1 MFSKKYIALLFIV
14 ITFMFLINFSAEAVK
29 ANEKQLLKAD
39 KGFNMNIAIVALI
52 ILSILVLFYWEPI
65 PIGFIS
71 ILIPFVLISLN
82 RWTKMT
88 TSEALSGFS
97 NGATITVMAMFVL
110 SKGIQNSGALTI
122 LQNKIENITGDN
134 LQKQV
139 FTISTITSGMASFIN
154 NTPTVAAFVPM
165 VSNLARKTNNSPSKL
180 LIPLS
185 YAAMFGGTVTLLGTS
200 TNILASQV
208 SARLLDHPFSMFEFT
223 KLGIIV
229 VIVGII
235 YLVTV
240 AYKILPD
247 KITYKDDLFSEYKMK
262 SFLTEVEI
270 TEDSNFVGKNIGEI
284 TDQLCEEDIDIVQ
297 IIRDGEKFMEPLEV
311 KTVRTGDHLII
322 RTDEETLLKLFQ
334 NREIIILPEID
345 VTQKQLENPEKGEEI
360 IELVIPDNSYMENQT
375 IKESNFLERYNASLL
390 AIREGRELTHE
401 KLEDFKMQAGN
412 VLLLLV
418 TENTLERLRKN
429 SNFII
434 EEKKL
439 ETPDYNYKKMAISL
453 GIVASVIILAALN
466 IMPISIATLGGV
478 VAMVST
484 GLVDSQEVSKSINWQ
499 VFFLLSGLIP
509 LGVAVE
515 KTGTASFLAEQ
526 LLEVA
531 GFLHPFFILVIIYLL
546 DSTLAAI
553 IGNSSSVVLMIPI
566 AVGVAQQIG
575 VNPFSFLLTVTFA
588 SSSAFST
595 PMGYQTNLMVYGPG
609 GYEFSDFVKVGVPLQ
624 IIMSLIVP
632 AFVILFWGL

>member
-1 MFSKKYIALLFIV
+1 MIDIAV
-14 ITFMFLINFSAEAVK
+14 VA
-29 ANEKQLLKAD
+29 
-39 KGFNMNIAIVALI
+39 AII
-52 ILSILVLFYWEPI
+52 ISILILFYWEPI
-65 PIGFIS
+65 PIGLIS
-71 ILIPFVLISLN
+71 ITIPFILVAFN

-88 TSEALSGFS
+88 SEEALSGFS

-110 SKGIQNSGALTI
+110 SKGIQNSGALKI

-139 FTISTITSGMASFIN
+139 LTISTITSGMASFIN

-165 VSNLARKTNNSPSKL
+165 VSNLARKTKNSPSKL

-200 TNILASQV
+200 TNILASQA

-229 VIVGII
+229 VIVGIF

-240 AYKILPD
+240 SYKILPD
-247 KITYKDDLFSEYKMK
+247 KITYEDDLFSEYEMK

-270 TEDSNFVGKNIGEI
+270 TKDSEFVGKNIGEI

-297 IIRDGEKFMEPLEV
+297 VIRDSEKFMEPLEV
-311 KTVRTGDHLII
+311 KTVRVGDHLII
-322 RTDEETLLKLFQ
+322 RTDEETLLKLFK
-334 NREIIILPEID
+334 NREVRILPEID

-360 IELVIPDNSYMENQT
+360 VELVIPDNSYMENQT
-375 IKESNFLERYNASLL
+375 IKESSFLERYNASLL

-418 TENTLERLRKN
+418 TENSLERLRKN
-429 SNFII
+429 SNFIV
-434 EEKKL
+434 EEKQL
-439 ETPDYNYKKMAISL
+439 ETPEYDYKKMVISV

-466 IMPISIATLGGV
+466 ILPISIATLGGV
-478 VAMVST
+478 AAMVIS
-484 GLVDSQEVSKSINWQ
+484 GMVDPQEVPKSINWQ

-526 LLEVA
+526 LLKIA
-531 GFLHPFFILVIIYLL
+531 GFLHPFFILVILYLI

-575 VNPFSFLLTVTFA
+575 VNPFAFLLTVTFA
-588 SSSAFST
+588 SSSAYST

-624 IIMSLIVP
+624 IIMSLVVP
-632 AFVILFWGL
+632 FFIILFWGL

>member
-1 MFSKKYIALLFIV
+1 MVDIAVVAAIIV
-14 ITFMFLINFSAEAVK
+14 
-29 ANEKQLLKAD
+29 
-39 KGFNMNIAIVALI
+39 
-52 ILSILVLFYWEPI
+52 SILILFYWEPI
-65 PIGFIS
+65 PIGLIS
-71 ILIPFVLISLN
+71 ITIPFILVSLN
-82 RWTKMT
+82 KWTKMT
-88 TSEALSGFS
+88 TDEALSGFS

-110 SKGIQNSGALTI
+110 SKGIQNSGALKI

-134 LQKQV
+134 IQKQV
-139 FTISTITSGMASFIN
+139 LTISSITSGMASFIN

-223 KLGIIV
+223 KVGIIV
-229 VIVGII
+229 VIVGIL
-235 YLVTV
+235 YLITV

-247 KITYKDDLFSEYKMK
+247 KITYEDDLFSEYEMK

-270 TEDSNFVGKNIGEI
+270 TEDSEFVGKNIGEI

-297 IIRDGEKFMEPLEV
+297 VIRDSEKFMEPLEV
-311 KTVRTGDHLII
+311 KTVRVGDHLII
-322 RTDEETLLKLFQ
+322 RTDEETLLKLFK
-334 NREIIILPEID
+334 NREIRILPEID

-360 IELVIPDNSYMENQT
+360 VELVIPDNSYLENQT
-375 IKESNFLERYNASLL
+375 IKESSFLERYNASLL

-401 KLEDFKMQAGN
+401 KLEDFKMRAGN

-418 TENTLERLRKN
+418 TENTLKRLRKN

-434 EEKKL
+434 EEKQL
-439 ETPDYNYKKMAISL
+439 ETPDYDYKKMAISV

-466 IMPISIATLGGV
+466 ILPISIATLGGV
-478 VAMVST
+478 AAMVST
-484 GLVDSQEVSKSINWQ
+484 GMVDPQEVPKSINWE

-515 KTGTASFLAEQ
+515 KTGTASFIAEQ
-526 LLEVA
+526 LLQIA
-531 GFLHPFFILVIIYLL
+531 GFLHPFFILVILYLI

-575 VNPFSFLLTVTFA
+575 VNPFAFLLTVTFA

-609 GYEFSDFVKVGVPLQ
+609 GYKFSDFLKVGIPLQ
-624 IIMSLIVP
+624 IIMSLVVP
-632 AFVILFWGL
+632 TFIILFWGL

>member
-1 MFSKKYIALLFIV
+1 MVDIAVVAAIIV
-14 ITFMFLINFSAEAVK
+14 
-29 ANEKQLLKAD
+29 
-39 KGFNMNIAIVALI
+39 
-52 ILSILVLFYWEPI
+52 SILILFYWEPI
-65 PIGFIS
+65 PIGLIS
-71 ILIPFVLISLN
+71 ITIPFILVSLN
-82 RWTKMT
+82 KWTKMT
-88 TSEALSGFS
+88 TDEALSGFS

-110 SKGIQNSGALTI
+110 SKGIQNSGALKI

-134 LQKQV
+134 IQKQV
-139 FTISTITSGMASFIN
+139 LTISSITSGMASFIN

-223 KLGIIV
+223 KVGIIV
-229 VIVGII
+229 VIVGIL
-235 YLVTV
+235 YLITV

-247 KITYKDDLFSEYKMK
+247 KITYEDDLFSEYEMK

-270 TEDSNFVGKNIGEI
+270 TEDSEFVGKNIGEI

-297 IIRDGEKFMEPLEV
+297 VIRDSEKFMEPLEV
-311 KTVRTGDHLII
+311 KTVRVGDHLII
-322 RTDEETLLKLFQ
+322 RTDEETLLKLFK
-334 NREIIILPEID
+334 NREIRILPEID

-360 IELVIPDNSYMENQT
+360 VELVIPDNSYLENQT
-375 IKESNFLERYNASLL
+375 IKESSFLERYNASLL

-401 KLEDFKMQAGN
+401 KLEDFKMRAGN

-418 TENTLERLRKN
+418 TENTLKRLRKN

-434 EEKKL
+434 EEKQL
-439 ETPDYNYKKMAISL
+439 ETPDYDYKKMAISV

-466 IMPISIATLGGV
+466 VLPISIATLGGV
-478 VAMVST
+478 AAMVST
-484 GLVDSQEVSKSINWQ
+484 GMVDPQEVPKSINWE

-515 KTGTASFLAEQ
+515 KTGTASFIAEQ
-526 LLEVA
+526 LLQIA
-531 GFLHPFFILVIIYLL
+531 GFLHPFFILVILYLI

-575 VNPFSFLLTVTFA
+575 VNPFAFLLTVTFA

-609 GYEFSDFVKVGVPLQ
+609 GYKFSDFLKVGIPLQ
-624 IIMSLIVP
+624 IIMSLVVP
-632 AFVILFWGL
+632 TFIILFWGL

>member
-1 MFSKKYIALLFIV
+1 MIDIAV
-14 ITFMFLINFSAEAVK
+14 VA
-29 ANEKQLLKAD
+29 
-39 KGFNMNIAIVALI
+39 AII
-52 ILSILVLFYWEPI
+52 MSILILFYLEPI
-65 PIGFIS
+65 PIGLIS
-71 ILIPFVLISLN
+71 ITIPFILFSLN
-82 RWTKMT
+82 NWTKMT
-88 TSEALSGFS
+88 VDEALSGFS

-122 LQNKIENITGDN
+122 LQNKIQNITGDN

-139 FTISTITSGMASFIN
+139 LTISSITSGMASFIN

-165 VSNLARKTNNSPSKL
+165 VSNLARKTKNSPSKL

-200 TNILASQV
+200 TNILASQA

-229 VIVGII
+229 VIVGIF

-240 AYKILPD
+240 SYKILPD
-247 KITYKDDLFSEYKMK
+247 KITYEDDLFSEYEMK

-270 TEDSNFVGKNIGEI
+270 TKDSEFVGKNIGEI

-297 IIRDGEKFMEPLEV
+297 VIRDSEKFMEPLEV
-311 KTVRTGDHLII
+311 KTVRVGDHLII
-322 RTDEETLLKLFQ
+322 RTDEETLLKLFK
-334 NREIIILPEID
+334 NREVRILPEID

-360 IELVIPDNSYMENQT
+360 VELVIPDNSYMENQT
-375 IKESNFLERYNASLL
+375 IKESSFLERYNASLL

-418 TENTLERLRKN
+418 TENSLERLRKN
-429 SNFII
+429 SNFIV
-434 EEKKL
+434 EEKQL
-439 ETPDYNYKKMAISL
+439 ETPEYDYKKMVISV

-466 IMPISIATLGGV
+466 ILPISIATLGGV
-478 VAMVST
+478 AAMVIS
-484 GLVDSQEVSKSINWQ
+484 GMVDPQEVPKSINWQ

-526 LLEVA
+526 LLKIA
-531 GFLHPFFILVIIYLL
+531 GFLHPFFILVILYLI

-575 VNPFSFLLTVTFA
+575 VNPFAFLLTVTFA
-588 SSSAFST
+588 SSSAYST

-624 IIMSLIVP
+624 IIMSLVVP
-632 AFVILFWGL
+632 FFIILFWGL

>member
-1 MFSKKYIALLFIV
+1 MI
-14 ITFMFLINFSAEAVK
+14 
-29 ANEKQLLKAD
+29 
-39 KGFNMNIAIVALI
+39 NIAVVAAIIV
-52 ILSILVLFYWEPI
+52 SILVLFYWEPI
-65 PIGFIS
+65 PIGLIS
-71 ILIPFVLISLN
+71 ITIPFILVSLN
-82 RWTKMT
+82 KWTKMT
-88 TSEALSGFS
+88 TEEALSGFS

-122 LQNKIENITGDN
+122 LQNKIKNITGDN

-139 FTISTITSGMASFIN
+139 LTISTITSGMASFIN

-229 VIVGII
+229 VIVGIL

-247 KITYKDDLFSEYKMK
+247 KITYEDDLFSEYEMK

-270 TEDSNFVGKNIGEI
+270 TEDSEFVGKNIGEI

-297 IIRDGEKFMEPLEV
+297 VIRDSEKFMEPLEV
-311 KTVRTGDHLII
+311 KTVRVGDHLII
-322 RTDEETLLKLFQ
+322 RTDEETLLKLFK
-334 NREIIILPEID
+334 NREIRILPEID

-360 IELVIPDNSYMENQT
+360 VELVIPDNSYMENQT
-375 IKESNFLERYNASLL
+375 IKESSFLERYNASLL

-401 KLEDFKMQAGN
+401 KLDNFRMKAGN

-434 EEKKL
+434 EEKQL
-439 ETPDYNYKKMAISL
+439 ETPDYDYKKMAISI
-453 GIVASVIILAALN
+453 GIVTSVIILAALN
-466 IMPISIATLGGV
+466 ILPISIATLGGV
-478 VAMVST
+478 AAMVST
-484 GLVDSQEVSKSINWQ
+484 GMVEPQEVPKSINWE

-526 LLEVA
+526 LLKIA
-531 GFLHPFFILVIIYLL
+531 GFLHPFFILVILYLI

-575 VNPFSFLLTVTFA
+575 ANPFAFLLTVTFA
-588 SSSAFST
+588 SSSAYST

-609 GYEFSDFVKVGVPLQ
+609 GYKFSDFVKVGVPLQ
-624 IIMSLIVP
+624 IIMSL
-632 AFVILFWGL
+632 VIPFFILLFWGL

>member
-1 MFSKKYIALLFIV
+1 MLNKKNFI
-14 ITFMFLINFSAEAVK
+14 IIFLIISLVLLININVEAAELK
-29 ANEKQLLKAD
+29 EDSLLKA
-39 KGFNMNIAIVALI
+39 KAGFNINIAVVAI
-52 ILSILVLFYWEPI
+52 IIISILILFYLEPI
-65 PIGFIS
+65 PIGLIS
-71 ILIPFVLISLN
+71 ITIPFILVALN

-88 TSEALSGFS
+88 PDEALSGFS

-122 LQNKIENITGDN
+122 LQNKIENITGNN

-139 FTISTITSGMASFIN
+139 LTISSITSGMASFIN

-223 KLGIIV
+223 KVGIII
-229 VIVGII
+229 VIVGIL

-247 KITYKDDLFSEYKMK
+247 KITYEDDLFSEYEMK

-270 TEDSNFVGKNIGEI
+270 TEDSEFVGKNIGEI
-284 TDQLCEEDIDIVQ
+284 TEQLCDEDIDIVQ
-297 IIRDGEKFMEPLEV
+297 VIRDHEKFMEPLEV
-311 KTVRTGDHLII
+311 KTVRVGDHLII
-322 RTDEETLLKLFQ
+322 RTDEETLLKLFK
-334 NREIIILPEID
+334 NREIRILPEID

-360 IELVIPDNSYMENQT
+360 VELVIPDNSYLENQT
-375 IKESNFLERYNASLL
+375 MKESSFLERYNASLL
-390 AIREGRELTHE
+390 AIREGRELTHK

-434 EEKKL
+434 EEKEL
-439 ETPDYNYKKMAISL
+439 ETPDYNYKKMALSV
-453 GIVASVIILAALN
+453 GIVVSVIALAALN
-466 IMPISIATLGGV
+466 VLPISIATLGGV
-478 VAMVST
+478 AAMVST
-484 GLVDSQEVSKSINWQ
+484 GMVDPQEVPKSINWE

-515 KTGTASFLAEQ
+515 KTGTASFLADQ
-526 LLEVA
+526 LLQIA
-531 GFLHPFFILVIIYLL
+531 GFLHPFFILVILYLI

-575 VNPFSFLLTVTFA
+575 VNPFAFLLTVTFA
-588 SSSAFST
+588 SSSAYST

-624 IIMSLIVP
+624 IIMSFVVP
-632 AFVILFWGL
+632 FFILLFWGL